1 MKEAYLDNS
10 ATTQTCPE
18 AVEKIVELLTVRYGN
33 PSSLHKKGI
42 EAEKEIRLARQIIAD
57 YLSCDTSEVYFTSG
71 GTESNNLAILGTVR
85 ALKRRGNRIV
95 TTSIEHSSVI
105 ETFKEAEKLGF
116 ETVFIEPDRNGL
128 VPEDKIYNAIVSEI
142 EISDHFREVTK
153 MMRFVPFQQEA
164 SQKFIILRKG
174 AVRKRSV
181 IANQRARWC
190 GNPPDFQTS
199 WP

>member
-57 YLSCDTSEVYFTSG
+57 YLGCDISEIYFTSG

-85 ALKRRGNRIV
+85 ALKRRGNRII

-116 ETVFIEPDRNGL
+116 EAVFI
-128 VPEDKIYNAIVSEI
+128 
-142 EISDHFREVTK
+142 
-153 MMRFVPFQQEA
+153 
-164 SQKFIILRKG
+164 
-174 AVRKRSV
+174 
-181 IANQRARWC
+181 
-190 GNPPDFQTS
+190 
-199 WP
+199 